1 MNQTT
6 STTSGFKLRLKNS
19 EFAEFRMNL
28 GEPIWGGFN
37 GSYALPDDEVHV
49 WRTTLD
55 MAASGFAKL
64 WQILSPEE
72 RERADRFHFEVDR
85 RRSVIGRGYLRLL
98 LGEILD
104 LPANK
109 LQFEYDEFG
118 KPSLTPRQGPPLQFN
133 VSHSG
138 ELILIAITMGRAVG
152 VDVERIRTDFDADSI
167 AARFFSANEYRIL
180 ASLAG
185 PVRYKAFFACWT
197 RKEAY
202 LKARGVGFSLPL
214 DQFDVSFLPDEE
226 PRLLA
231 TRHDPAEARRWRLQA
246 LDLSSDYAAALAA
259 PGSSWQ
265 LRSLDWGP

>member
-1 MNQTT
+1 MNI
-6 STTSGFKLRLKNS
+6 N
-19 EFAEFRMNL
+19 
-28 GEPIWGGFN
+28 EPIWGGFN
-37 GSYALPDDEVHV
+37 GGYVLPDDEVHV

-64 WQILSPEE
+64 RQILSPDE
-72 RERADRFHFEVDR
+72 RERADRFHFEADQ

-98 LGEILD
+98 IGEILD
-104 LPANK
+104 LPASK

-118 KPSLTPRQGPPLQFN
+118 KPGLRPRQGPALQFN

-138 ELILIAITMGRAVG
+138 DLILIAIARGRAVG
-152 VDVERIRTDFDADSI
+152 VDVERIRTDLDVDNI
-167 AARFFSANEYRIL
+167 AARFFSANECKIL

-185 PVRYKAFFACWT
+185 PFRYQAFFACWT

-202 LKARGVGFSLPL
+202 LKARGVGLSLPL
-214 DQFDVSFLPDEE
+214 DQFDVSFLPNEE

-231 TRHDPAEARRWRLQA
+231 TRHDPAEARQWTLQA

-259 PGSSWQ
+259 PASNWKLKCWSWNP
-265 LRSLDWGP
+265 LLLMDGVAAIKVTS